1 MSNNLIELSNETELA
16 IESFEKM
23 KREKSKFKNPIES
36 IVNTDFTHK
45 LFEAGQREMRSLQKA
60 WKDNGGTGNKP
71 NKLPHSII
79 AQTLKQHT
87 RFVQLNSG
95 RNDENSPLYVYLED
109 EGIYSSNRSIID
121 KYIRIVE
128 WQVSRHDQSEVYNF
142 LSNTAERVEQTKD
155 RYLIPVNNG
164 IFNLKTKQLQS
175 FDPKYVFTSKIDTD
189 YIENAKHPEF
199 EDGWNVDDW
208 LMEIANNDVEIY
220 NLLWEVIS
228 DSINGNYSRKISIW
242 LVGDG
247 SNGKGTYQDLIR
259 HVVGTQNVAG
269 LKIDQFAGNSNG
281 QNFNLAM
288 LEGKTVNIGDDVQSN
303 LYIDDS
309 SNFNSVVTGDSVIVE
324 HKGKPGYVVEFTLTI
339 IQSTNGLPRIKNKT
353 DGTYRRFLFVP
364 FEAKF
369 DGEKLNHN
377 IKDVYIRDKKVLEY
391 VLNKSINMDFNEFT
405 IPKVSKEMLED
416 YKVSN
421 DPVLEFKNEVFDEV
435 MEELKLDRLPKQTA
449 HDMFKQFC
457 KDRSYQSV
465 GFNRF
470 NEQFEKMISAEYESK
485 TIRWIKNDGELSFNI
500 PVDARHPER
509 NKTYKGY
516 IKL

>member
-1 MSNNLIELSNETELA
+1 
-16 IESFEKM
+16 
-23 KREKSKFKNPIES
+23 
-36 IVNTDFTHK
+36 
-45 LFEAGQREMRSLQKA
+45 SL
-60 WKDNGGTGNKP
+60 N
-71 NKLPHSII
+71 
-79 AQTLKQHT
+79 
-87 RFVQLNSG
+87 
-95 RNDENSPLYVYLED
+95 
-109 EGIYSSNRSIID
+109 
-121 KYIRIVE
+121 
-128 WQVSRHDQSEVYNF
+128 
-142 LSNTAERVEQTKD
+142 
-155 RYLIPVNNG
+155 
-164 IFNLKTKQLQS
+164 
-175 FDPKYVFTSKIDTD
+175 
-189 YIENAKHPEF
+189 
-199 EDGWNVDDW
+199 
-208 LMEIANNDVEIY
+208 
-220 NLLWEVIS
+220 
-228 DSINGNYSRKISIW
+228 
-242 LVGDG
+242 
-247 SNGKGTYQDLIR
+247 R
-259 HVVGTQNVAG
+259 HVVGAQKVAG

-369 DGEKLNHN
+369 DGKKLNHN